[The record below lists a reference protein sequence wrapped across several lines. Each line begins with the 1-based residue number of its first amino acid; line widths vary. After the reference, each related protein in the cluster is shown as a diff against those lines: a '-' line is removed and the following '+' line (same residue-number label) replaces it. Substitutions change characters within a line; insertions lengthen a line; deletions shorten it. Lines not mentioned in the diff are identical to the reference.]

1 MAKKF
6 VIASNNAHK
15 IDEFK
20 RILSTLGIEVI
31 SAKEAGVDFSCVEET
46 GATFAENSKIK
57 AMYAFEKSGLP
68 CIADD
73 SGLCVD
79 ALNGRPGIYSARYG
93 GENSTD
99 DEKIE
104 LLLSELRDVEKKNRT
119 AHFNCS
125 ICCVIDKEDI
135 ITAEGKCEGFIGFE
149 KKGTNGFGYD
159 PVFYLENGKAF
170 AELTAEEK
178 DSYSHR
184 GNALRKFY
192 ILLKE
197 RKDLYNV
204 NQ

>member
-1 MAKKF
+1 MAQKF

-20 RILSTLGIEVI
+20 RILSTLDIEVI
-31 SAKEAGVDFSCVEET
+31 SAKEAGVDFSDVEET
-46 GATFAENSKIK
+46 GTTFAENSEIK
-57 AMYAFEKSGLP
+57 AMYAFEKCGLP

-79 ALNGRPGIYSARYG
+79 ALDGRPGIYSARYG

-99 DEKIE
+99 DEKIA
-104 LLLSELRDVEKKNRT
+104 LLLTELKDVKKKDRT

-125 ICCVIDKEDI
+125 ICCVLSKEDI

-149 KKGTNGFGYD
+149 KKGENGFGYD
-159 PVFYLENGKAF
+159 PVFYLENGKTF

-192 ILLKE
+192 TLLKE
-197 RKDLYNV
+197 RKDLFNV

>member
-1 MAKKF
+1 MANKF
-6 VIASNNAHK
+6 VIASNNSHK
-15 IDEFK
+15 IKEFK
-20 RILSTLGIEVI
+20 RILSTLYIEVI
-31 SAKEAGVDFSCVEET
+31 SAKEAGLDFSDVEET
-46 GATFAENSKIK
+46 GATFAENAKIK
-57 AMYAFEKSGLP
+57 AMYAFENCGLP

-79 ALNGRPGIYSARYG
+79 ALDGRPGIYSARYG

-99 DEKIE
+99 NDKID
-104 LLLSELRDVEKKNRT
+104 LLLSELKDVKKENRT

-125 ICCVIDKEDI
+125 ICCVIDKNNI
-135 ITAEGKCEGFIGFE
+135 IAVEGKCEGFIGFE
-149 KKGTNGFGYD
+149 KKGSNGFGYD

-170 AELTAEEK
+170 AELEASDK

-192 ILLKE
+192 TLLKE

>member
-1 MAKKF
+1 MADKF

-20 RILSTLGIEVI
+20 RILSILGIEAV
-31 SAKEAGVDFSCVEET
+31 SAKDVDLDFSDVEET
-46 GATFAENSKIK
+46 GTTFAENSKIK
-57 AMYAFEKSGLP
+57 AMYAFEKCGLP

-79 ALNGRPGIYSARYG
+79 ALDGRPGVYSARYG

-99 DEKIE
+99 NDKID
-104 LLLSELRDVEKKNRT
+104 LLLTELKDVEHKDRT

-125 ICCVIDKEDI
+125 ICCVIDKDDI

-149 KKGTNGFGYD
+149 KKGENGFGYD

-170 AELTAEEK
+170 AELSAEEK

-192 ILLKE
+192 TLLKE

-204 NQ
+204 NR

>member
-1 MAKKF
+1 MARKF

-15 IDEFK
+15 VSEFK
-20 RILSTLGIEVI
+20 RILADLDIEVI
-31 SAKEAGVDFSCVEET
+31 SAKEAGLDFSDVEET
-46 GATFAENSKIK
+46 GSTFAENSEIK
-57 AMYAFEKSGLP
+57 AKYAFEKCGLT

-79 ALNGRPGIYSARYG
+79 ALDGRPGIYSARYS

-104 LLLSELRDVEKKNRT
+104 LLLSELKDVERKDRT

-125 ICCVIDKEDI
+125 ICCVIDKDTV

-149 KKGTNGFGYD
+149 KKGENGFGYD
-159 PVFYLENGKAF
+159 PVFFLENGKAF
-170 AELTAEEK
+170 AELTPEEK

-184 GNALRKFY
+184 GNALKKFY
-192 ILLKE
+192 TLLKE
-197 RKDLYNV
+197 RNDLPNV